1 MEYVAQATR
10 GSVAGTTQQNAPWGL
25 DRIDQETGTDTTY
38 SYENDGSGVT
48 VYVVDTGVRHT
59 HQEFD
64 GRASLGPAFL
74 SEHPGYTSADCTGHG
89 TNVAGI
95 VGGETYGVAKGV
107 DIVSIRVVDCESGG
121 FSTDATDAVDYIT
134 QYHSAPAVVNMSVSY
149 EADEALDDAVR
160 NSISAGITYVIAAGN
175 QNSLASNYSPS
186 RVTEAI
192 IVGATTSGDDRWLGG
207 SNGSSNYGAGLDLF
221 APGDQVP
228 SAYHTS
234 DTATHSYP
242 GATSQAAPH
251 VAGIAARYLG
261 LYPNASP
268 ADVEEAIV
276 GGASQVTVGN
286 SVMGY
291 PSPNLIANSEFLDDS
306 PPPPPN
312 TPSCSENDCLLTDDA
327 LFAGWDL
334 ESQNMQ
340 YLLSYQGDG
349 NLVMY
354 DASWNILWASNTN
367 GYSTNRA
374 VMQGDG
380 NFVVY
385 DGNWNAPW
393 TSGTSCHDG
402 AWLIVQNDGN
412 LVIYNANGDPV
423 WDRFGYAESGCGDP

>member
-1 MEYVAQATR
+1 M
-10 GSVAGTTQQNAPWGL
+10 
-25 DRIDQETGTDTTY
+25 
-38 SYENDGSGVT
+38 
-48 VYVVDTGVRHT
+48 
-59 HQEFD
+59 
-64 GRASLGPAFL
+64 
-74 SEHPGYTSADCTGHG
+74 
-89 TNVAGI
+89 
-95 VGGETYGVAKGV
+95 
-107 DIVSIRVVDCESGG
+107 
-121 FSTDATDAVDYIT
+121 
-134 QYHSAPAVVNMSVSY
+134 
-149 EADEALDDAVR
+149 
-160 NSISAGITYVIAAGN
+160 
-175 QNSLASNYSPS
+175 
-186 RVTEAI
+186 
-192 IVGATTSGDDRWLGG
+192 
-207 SNGSSNYGAGLDLF
+207 
-221 APGDQVP
+221 
-228 SAYHTS
+228 
-234 DTATHSYP
+234 
-242 GATSQAAPH
+242 
-251 VAGIAARYLG
+251 
-261 LYPNASP
+261 
-268 ADVEEAIV
+268 
-276 GGASQVTVGN
+276 TVGN